1 MDVSGYI
8 AALGT
13 IITLCAI
20 LLTYHLIKD
29 KINLHI
35 PAMSRKPETE
45 ETSEIAYIKIP
56 IELPRLRITK
66 EDLAALLLGKTKPSY
81 TESNKLIS
89 TLNRMASAINALSSK
104 LSVLEARIE
113 RLEQSQTGTETAS
126 TVSPEGLAHTAQP
139 ARETQGTPAQ
149 PELEKELS
157 KKLDEINEKIKD
169 MVS

>member
-66 EDLAALLLGKTKPSY
+66 EDLAALLLGKSKPY
-81 TESNKLIS
+81 TENSKLIS
-89 TLNRMASAINALSSK
+89 TLNRMANAINALSSK

-113 RLEQSQTGTETAS
+113 RLEQSQTGAETPS
-126 TVSPEGLAHTAQP
+126 TVSPAELSHTAQT